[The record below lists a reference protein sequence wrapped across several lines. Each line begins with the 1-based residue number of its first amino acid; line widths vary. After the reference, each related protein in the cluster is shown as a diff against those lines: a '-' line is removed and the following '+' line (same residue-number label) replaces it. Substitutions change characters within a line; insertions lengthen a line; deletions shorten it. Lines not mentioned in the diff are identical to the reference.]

1 MSDLLKKGKKR
12 QFVPLSS
19 QDDLTVVEHPNI
31 DPSSNPRI
39 DDHHEPDTDVAP
51 YPKPGRASPDPGPLV
66 EHGRLHRGLSAR
78 QVQMIAIGGE
88 QTPSCQSLSERT
100 YFSWI
105 DRNHRNGFIFGY
117 LEIIGPRRTC
127 GHPDRLFYRWLH
139 CICYT
144 SVTRGDGHSI
154 PRRRYA

>member
-12 QFVPLSS
+12 QFVSLSS

-31 DPSSNPRI
+31 DSSSNPRI

-51 YPKPGRASPDPGPLV
+51 YPKPGRASPDLDLLA

-88 QTPSCQSLSERT
+88 QTPSVSKSIRTNSFLVDRQEPSERV
-100 YFSWI
+100 YFWVP
-105 DRNHRNGFIFGY
+105 RNHWPKAG
-117 LEIIGPRRTC
+117 LQP
-127 GHPDRLFYRWLH
+127 
-139 CICYT
+139 
-144 SVTRGDGHSI
+144 S
-154 PRRRYA
+154 